1 MKDEKRGG
9 YMKQKYKEYE
19 ELIGIENLTILS
31 HVFGGSNIYIPKEKE
46 LQKREKYKKILEE
59 FTGENT
65 KELAEKYGI
74 SERTIY
80 RVIKKY
86 K

>member
-1 MKDEKRGG
+1 
-9 YMKQKYKEYE
+9 MKQKYKEYE
-19 ELIGIENLTILS
+19 ELIGIENLIILS

-46 LQKREKYKKILEE
+46 LQKREIYKKIVKE

-65 KELAEKYGI
+65 KELAEKYCI
-74 SERTIY
+74 SERTVY
-80 RVIKKY
+80 RMIKKY